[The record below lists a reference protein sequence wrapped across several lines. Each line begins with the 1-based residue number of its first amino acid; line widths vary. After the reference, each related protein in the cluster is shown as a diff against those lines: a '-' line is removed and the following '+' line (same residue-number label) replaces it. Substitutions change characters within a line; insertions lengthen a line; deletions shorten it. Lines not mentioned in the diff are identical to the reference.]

1 MNSKQNIL
9 KTLGANETK
18 IKSFGVRSLSLFGS
32 SARDQDSPASDLD
45 FVVEFERKSFDAYMD
60 LKFFL
65 EDLFGKPV
73 DLVLADGIKPRLRSV
88 ILREAI
94 LPRDFEVYL
103 EDIRQAIGKIRS
115 YTEGLT
121 RDSFDRDDK
130 TIDAV
135 IRNLEII
142 GEAAKMVPESVRANY
157 LSVEWKKIAG
167 LRDILAHQYFEVDL
181 DIIWDILTN
190 KLPELERQINAF

>member
-1 MNSKQNIL
+1 M
-9 KTLGANETK
+9 
-18 IKSFGVRSLSLFGS
+18 
-32 SARDQDSPASDLD
+32 
-45 FVVEFERKSFDAYMD
+45 
-60 LKFFL
+60 
-65 EDLFGKPV
+65 
-73 DLVLADGIKPRLRSV
+73 
-88 ILREAI
+88 
-94 LPRDFEVYL
+94 PRDFEVYL

-157 LSVEWKKIAG
+157 PSVEWKKIAG